1 MDSGGI
7 GNDDFGAVACDFY
20 VAVEQA
26 GIAAV
31 DLVDD
36 HAGCA
41 GGEPGVALNPTSGLG
56 VGIGSAVVENGAVA
70 LRIELFILV
79 HRHATRC
86 GGLDIDL
93 RRATGGVENGRLFG
107 FWGIRVGH
115 DGTSVHWQDLCR
127 AQREHER
134 EYQRFDLRSGN
145 AVAVACGLRAFTLV
159 ADDFGHHVHS
169 TQAFVEDDFVCVLV
183 HDVSCWIQETSNG

>member
-56 VGIGSAVVENGAVA
+56 VGIGSAVVENG
-70 LRIELFILV
+70 
-79 HRHATRC
+79 
-86 GGLDIDL
+86 
-93 RRATGGVENGRLFG
+93 GR
-107 FWGIRVGH
+107 
-115 DGTSVHWQDLCR
+115 
-127 AQREHER
+127 
-134 EYQRFDLRSGN
+134 RSGK
-145 AVAVACGLRAFTLV
+145 RTFYR
-159 ADDFGHHVHS
+159 
-169 TQAFVEDDFVCVLV
+169 TQASPDP
-183 HDVSCWIQETSNG
+183 GK